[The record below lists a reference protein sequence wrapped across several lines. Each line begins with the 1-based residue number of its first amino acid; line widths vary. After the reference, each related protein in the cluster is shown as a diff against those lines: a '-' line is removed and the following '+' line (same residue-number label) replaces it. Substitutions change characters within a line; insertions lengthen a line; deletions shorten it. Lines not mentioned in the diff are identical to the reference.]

1 MVKTKKKWSVNK
13 VLVTV
18 ALSFCVIYTG
28 IGVASQLIKPAHA
41 FDSWDLER
49 AIEDAISDKISA
61 YDYDFRK
68 EVGRV
73 VDKDCRVSCDDYL
86 GSIDCSISC

>member
-1 MVKTKKKWSVNK
+1 MVKTNKKRSVNK

-41 FDSWDLER
+41 FDSWNLER

-61 YDYDFRK
+61 YDYDFK
-68 EVGRV
+68 SAVKRV
-73 VDKDCRVSCDDYL
+73 VNNSCTVSCDEYL